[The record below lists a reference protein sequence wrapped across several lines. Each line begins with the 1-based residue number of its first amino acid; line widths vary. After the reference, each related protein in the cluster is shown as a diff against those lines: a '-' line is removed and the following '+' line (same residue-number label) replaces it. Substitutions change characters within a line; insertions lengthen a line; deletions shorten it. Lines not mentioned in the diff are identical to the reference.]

1 MNFLKITISF
11 RHMKKFIYLCWI
23 FLLFGCSPAE
33 KNSYIPPLKFVNI
46 SNEIN
51 IDKKEKSFRK
61 IKSIISDNEKYKLK
75 SNQQDSIDFDIKIID
90 IDYAIDCGQMNDE
103 RYVDYIKRIF
113 DSSLTAT
120 GKVKI
125 DNLVNPKLELVIFYD
140 FISLETGTR
149 WRFST
154 NKPKEILVGNPAYGL
169 DPYRVCQSSGNLE
182 KEFLNYL
189 SNK

>member
-1 MNFLKITISF
+1 MN
-11 RHMKKFIYLCWI
+11 
-23 FLLFGCSPAE
+23 
-33 KNSYIPPLKFVNI
+33 N
-46 SNEIN
+46 
-51 IDKKEKSFRK
+51 
-61 IKSIISDNEKYKLK
+61 
-75 SNQQDSIDFDIKIID
+75 
-90 IDYAIDCGQMNDE
+90 E

-120 GKVKI
+120 AKAKI
-125 DNLVNPKLELVIFYD
+125 DNLLNSKLELVIFYD

-169 DPYRVCQSSGNLE
+169 DPYRVCQSTGNLE
-182 KEFLNYL
+182 KEFLNYF

>member
-1 MNFLKITISF
+1 
-11 RHMKKFIYLCWI
+11 MKKFIYLCFI

-46 SNEIN
+46 SNEIEIN
-51 IDKKEKSFRK
+51 KDQQEELFKKIEL
-61 IKSIISDNEKYKLK
+61 ILGDNEKYELK

-90 IDYAIDCGQMNDE
+90 IDDAIDCGQMNNE

-125 DNLVNPKLELVIFYD
+125 DNLLNSKLELVILYD

-169 DPYRVCQSSGNLE
+169 DPYRVCQSTGNLE
-182 KEFLNYL
+182 KEFLNYF

>member
-1 MNFLKITISF
+1 
-11 RHMKKFIYLCWI
+11 MKKFVNLCLI

-46 SNEIN
+46 SNKIEIN
-51 IDKKEKSFRK
+51 TDQKEALFKKIE
-61 IKSIISDNEKYKLK
+61 SILNDNEKYKFK
-75 SNQQDSIDFDIKIID
+75 SNQQDLIDFDIKIID
-90 IDYAIDCGQMNDE
+90 IDDVIDCGQMNNE
-103 RYVDYIKRIF
+103 SYVDYIKRIF
-113 DSSLTAT
+113 DSSLSAT

-125 DNLVNPKLELVIFYD
+125 DDLSNSKLELIISYD

-169 DPYRVCQSSGNLE
+169 DPYRVCQSSGSLE
-182 KEFLNYL
+182 KEFLNYF